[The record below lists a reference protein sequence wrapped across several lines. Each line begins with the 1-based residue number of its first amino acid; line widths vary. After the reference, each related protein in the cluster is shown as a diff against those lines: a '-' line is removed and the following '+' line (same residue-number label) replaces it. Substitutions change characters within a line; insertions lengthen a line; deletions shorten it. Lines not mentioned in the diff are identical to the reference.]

1 MNTVTYTASLYDQRN
16 TSTWATGYAR
26 HGKYTTT
33 MHRGLIVFPELANN
47 AMRGKQISDIGLTLV
62 ASSSGYGSSYTKN
75 ATFYTTSKT
84 EASGTSTSWIA
95 SENLAGVISDGFFNV
110 TKTYPS
116 LATSHP
122 SLFANLK
129 TFFENGGQALGMYVN
144 EEPTSKDYSYNYL
157 QFSSVV
163 MTVTYENGNLWR
175 YDGSNWINCD
185 AYYHNGTEFV
195 RCNAFRH
202 NGSAWQQ

>member
-26 HGKYTTT
+26 QGKYTTT

-95 SENLAGVISDGFFNV
+95 KPIRALRLPILPFLPIS
-110 TKTYPS
+110 KLS
-116 LATSHP
+116 
-122 SLFANLK
+122 LK
-129 TFFENGGQALGMYVN
+129 TAVR
-144 EEPTSKDYSYNYL
+144 
-157 QFSSVV
+157 
-163 MTVTYENGNLWR
+163 LWA
-175 YDGSNWINCD
+175 CM
-185 AYYHNGTEFV
+185 
-195 RCNAFRH
+195 
-202 NGSAWQQ
+202 